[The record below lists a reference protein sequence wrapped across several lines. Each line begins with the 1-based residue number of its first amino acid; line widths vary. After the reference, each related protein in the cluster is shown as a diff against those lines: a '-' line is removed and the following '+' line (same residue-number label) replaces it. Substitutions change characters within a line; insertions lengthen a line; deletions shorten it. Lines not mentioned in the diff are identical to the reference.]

1 MDKDTARLKKET
13 MIRRI
18 NELPSLLVAFSGG
31 VDSSFLLAVAHQVL
45 GDRVTAATSSSM
57 TYPSR
62 EQAEAAEFTRKR
74 NIRHIIFESEET
86 KLPEFISNTPDRCY
100 HCKKSLSR
108 RLIELA
114 RERNIHHIAHAAN
127 LDDLNDYRPG
137 IKAAREMG
145 ILSPLLDN
153 RLGKD
158 EIRFLSR
165 EMGLETWDK
174 PAMACL
180 ASRIPYGS
188 PITAEKLKMVQEAEE
203 VLAENGFKLFRVRH
217 HGTIARIEVGG
228 TEIGRMTEETLRK
241 KIVERL
247 REIGFTY
254 ISIDLEGYIPGS
266 MNRELEHK
274 GHK

>member
-1 MDKDTARLKKET
+1 MDKDAAMLKKEALVKQ
-13 MIRRI
+13 I
-18 NELPSLLVAFSGG
+18 NKLPSLLVAFSGG

-45 GDRVTAATSSSM
+45 GDKVTAATSSSI
-57 TYPSR
+57 TYPLR
-62 EQAEAAEFTRKR
+62 EQAEAAEFTKKR

-86 KLPEFISNTPDRCY
+86 RLPEFMSNPPDRCY
-100 HCKKSLSR
+100 HCKKSLAR

-114 RERNIHHIAHAAN
+114 KEEDIHHIAHAAN

-145 ILSPLLDN
+145 LLSPLIDS

-188 PITAEKLKMVQEAEE
+188 PITAGKLRMIQEAEE
-203 VLAENGFKLFRVRH
+203 VLIENGFKLFRVRH
-217 HGTIARIEVGG
+217 HGNIARIEVGG
-228 TEIGRMTEETLRK
+228 AEIGRITEESLRK

-266 MNRELEHK
+266 LNRDMEHK
-274 GHK
+274 G

>member
-1 MDKDTARLKKET
+1 MDKGTARLKKET
-13 MIRRI
+13 LVKQI
-18 NELPSLLVAFSGG
+18 NTYSSLLVAFSGG
-31 VDSSFLLAVAHQVL
+31 VDSSFLLAVAYQVL
-45 GDRVTAATSSSM
+45 RDRVTAVTSSSII
-57 TYPSR
+57 YPLR
-62 EQAEAAEFTRKR
+62 EQEKAAEFTKKR
-74 NIRHIIFESEET
+74 NIRHMIFESEET

-100 HCKKSLSR
+100 HCKKYLSW

-114 RERNIHHIAHAAN
+114 KDQNIHDMAHAAN

-145 ILSPLLDN
+145 LLSPLIDN

-188 PITAEKLKMVQEAEE
+188 PITAEELRMVQEAEE
-203 VLAENGFKLFRVRH
+203 LLAENGFKLFRVRH
-217 HGTIARIEVGG
+217 HGAIARIEVGSA
-228 TEIGRMTEETLRK
+228 EIGRMTEEALRK
-241 KIVERL
+241 RLVERL

-266 MNRELEHK
+266 LNRDLKHK
-274 GHK
+274 G

>member
-1 MDKDTARLKKET
+1 MDKDIARLKKET
-13 MIRRI
+13 LVQQIK
-18 NELPSLLVAFSGG
+18 ELPSLLVAFSGG
-31 VDSSFLLAVAHQVL
+31 VDSSFLLTIAHQIL
-45 GDRVTAATSSSM
+45 GDKVTAATASSI

-62 EQAEAAEFTRKR
+62 EQEAAAEFTRKR
-74 NIRHIIFESEET
+74 GIRHIIFESGET
-86 KLPEFISNTPDRCY
+86 GLPEFISNPPDRCY
-100 HCKKSLSR
+100 HCKKSLSQ

-114 RERNIHHIAHAAN
+114 HERDIRYIAHAAN
-127 LDDLNDYRPG
+127 LDDLSDYRPG

-145 ILSPLLDN
+145 IISPLVDN
-153 RLGKD
+153 RLSKD

-188 PITAEKLKMVQEAEE
+188 PITVEKLKMVEEAEG

-217 HGTIARIEVGG
+217 HGAVARIEVGG
-228 TEIGRMTEETLRK
+228 PEIGRITEEGLRK
-241 KIVERL
+241 KVVERF

-254 ISIDLEGYIPGS
+254 VSLDLEGYIPGS
-266 MNRELEHK
+266 MNRDLEKK
-274 GHK
+274 G

>member
-13 MIRRI
+13 LVKQI
-18 NELPSLLVAFSGG
+18 NKFPSLLVAFSGG
-31 VDSSFLLAVAHQVL
+31 VDSSFLLALAHQVL
-45 GDRVTAATSSSM
+45 GDSVTAVTSSSIIH
-57 TYPSR
+57 PSR
-62 EQAEAAEFTRKR
+62 EQAKAMEFTKKR

-86 KLPEFISNTPDRCY
+86 KLPEFISNSPDRCY
-100 HCKKSLSR
+100 HCKKYLAR

-114 RERNIHHIAHAAN
+114 KERNIHHIAHAAN

-145 ILSPLLDN
+145 LLSPLIDN

-165 EMGLETWDK
+165 EMDLETWDK

-188 PITAEKLKMVQEAEE
+188 TITAEKLRMIQEAEE
-203 VLAENGFKLFRVRH
+203 VLADNGFKLFRVRH
-217 HGTIARIEVGG
+217 HGAIARIEVGS
-228 TEIGRMTEETLRK
+228 TEIGRMTEEALRK
-241 KIVERL
+241 RLVERL

-266 MNRELEHK
+266 MNRDLENK
-274 GHK
+274 GE

>member
-1 MDKDTARLKKET
+1 MDKGTARLKKET
-13 MIRRI
+13 LVKQI
-18 NELPSLLVAFSGG
+18 NTYPSLLVAFSGG

-45 GDRVTAATSSSM
+45 GNRVTAVTSSSM
-57 TYPSR
+57 IYPLR
-62 EQAEAAEFTRKR
+62 EQAKAAEFAKNR
-74 NIRHIIFESEET
+74 NIRHMIFESEET

-100 HCKKSLSR
+100 HCKKYLSR

-114 RERNIHHIAHAAN
+114 KDQNIHHIAHAAN

-145 ILSPLLDN
+145 LLSPLIDN

-188 PITAEKLKMVQEAEE
+188 PITAEKLRMVQEAEE
-203 VLAENGFKLFRVRH
+203 LLAENGFKLFRVRH
-217 HGTIARIEVGG
+217 HGAIARIEVGSA
-228 TEIGRMTEETLRK
+228 EIGRMTEEALRK
-241 KIVERL
+241 RLVERL

-266 MNRELEHK
+266 LNRDLEHK
-274 GHK
+274 G

>member
-1 MDKDTARLKKET
+1 MDSGTARLKKET
-13 MIRRI
+13 LVQQI
-18 NELPSLLVAFSGG
+18 NRLPSLLVAFSGG

-57 TYPSR
+57 TYPLR
-62 EQAEAAEFTRKR
+62 EQAKAAEFTKKR
-74 NIRHIIFESEET
+74 NIRHIIFESDEI

-100 HCKKSLSR
+100 HCKKSLAR
-108 RLIELA
+108 RLMELA
-114 RERNIHHIAHAAN
+114 KERNIHHIAHAAN

-137 IKAAREMG
+137 IKAEREMG
-145 ILSPLLDN
+145 LLSPLIDSG
-153 RLGKD
+153 LGKD

-188 PITAEKLKMVQEAEE
+188 PITSDKLRMVQEAEE

-228 TEIGRMTEETLRK
+228 DEIGRITEEALRK
-241 KIVERL
+241 KIAERL

-254 ISIDLEGYIPGS
+254 ISIDLEGYIAGS
-266 MNRELEHK
+266 MNRDL
-274 GHK
+274 

>member
-1 MDKDTARLKKET
+1 MDKDTARLKKEALVQQ
-13 MIRRI
+13 I
-18 NELPSLLVAFSGG
+18 NKLPSLLVAFSGG

-45 GDRVTAATSSSM
+45 GDRVTAVTSSSII
-57 TYPSR
+57 YPLR
-62 EQAEAAEFTRKR
+62 EQEKAAEFTKKR
-74 NIRHIIFESEET
+74 NIRHMIFESEET

-100 HCKKSLSR
+100 HCKKYLSW

-114 RERNIHHIAHAAN
+114 KDQNIHHIAHAAN

-145 ILSPLLDN
+145 LLSPLIDN

-188 PITAEKLKMVQEAEE
+188 PITAEELRMVQEAEE
-203 VLAENGFKLFRVRH
+203 LLAENGFKLFRVRH
-217 HGTIARIEVGG
+217 HGAIARIEVGSA
-228 TEIGRMTEETLRK
+228 EIGRMTEEALRK
-241 KIVERL
+241 RLVERI

-266 MNRELEHK
+266 LNRDLKHK
-274 GHK
+274 G

>member
-1 MDKDTARLKKET
+1 MDKDTAILKKEALVQQ
-13 MIRRI
+13 II
-18 NELPSLLVAFSGG
+18 KLPSLLVAFSGG

-45 GDRVTAATSSSM
+45 GDKVTAATSSSI
-57 TYPSR
+57 TYPLR
-62 EQAEAAEFTRKR
+62 EQAEAAEFTKKR
-74 NIRHIIFESEET
+74 NIKHIIFESEESR
-86 KLPEFISNTPDRCY
+86 LPEFMSNTPDRCY
-100 HCKKSLSR
+100 HCKKSLAR

-114 RERNIHHIAHAAN
+114 KDEDIHHIAHAAN

-145 ILSPLLDN
+145 LLSPLIDS

-188 PITAEKLKMVQEAEE
+188 PITAEKLRMIQEAEE
-203 VLAENGFKLFRVRH
+203 VLAENGFKQFRVRH
-217 HGTIARIEVGG
+217 HGNIARIEVGG
-228 TEIGRMTEETLRK
+228 TEICRIAEESLRK

-247 REIGFTY
+247 REIGFKY
-254 ISIDLEGYIPGS
+254 VSIDLEGYIPGS
-266 MNRELEHK
+266 LNRDMEHK
-274 GHK
+274 G

>member
-1 MDKDTARLKKET
+1 MDKDAAMLKKEALVKQ
-13 MIRRI
+13 I
-18 NELPSLLVAFSGG
+18 NKLPSLLVAFSGG

-45 GDRVTAATSSSM
+45 GDKVTAATSSSI
-57 TYPSR
+57 TYPLR
-62 EQAEAAEFTRKR
+62 EQAEAAEFTKKR

-86 KLPEFISNTPDRCY
+86 RLPEFMSNPPDRCY
-100 HCKKSLSR
+100 HCKKSLAR

-114 RERNIHHIAHAAN
+114 KEEDIHHIAHAAN

-145 ILSPLLDN
+145 LLSPLIDS

-188 PITAEKLKMVQEAEE
+188 PITAGKLRMIQDAEE
-203 VLAENGFKLFRVRH
+203 VLIENGFKLFRVRH
-217 HGTIARIEVGG
+217 HGNIARIEVGG
-228 TEIGRMTEETLRK
+228 AEIGRITEESLRK

-266 MNRELEHK
+266 LNRDMEHK
-274 GHK
+274 G

>member
-1 MDKDTARLKKET
+1 MDKGTARLKKET
-13 MIRRI
+13 LVKQI
-18 NELPSLLVAFSGG
+18 NKFPSLLVAFSGG

-45 GDRVTAATSSSM
+45 GDRVTAVTSSSII
-57 TYPSR
+57 YPLR
-62 EQAEAAEFTRKR
+62 EQAKAAEFTKKR
-74 NIRHIIFESEET
+74 NINHIIIESEET

-100 HCKKSLSR
+100 HCKKYLAR
-108 RLIELA
+108 RLIDLA
-114 RERNIHHIAHAAN
+114 KEKNIHHIAHAAN

-145 ILSPLLDN
+145 LLSPLIDN
-153 RLGKD
+153 SLGKD

-188 PITAEKLKMVQEAEE
+188 PITAEKLRMIQEAEE

-217 HGTIARIEVGG
+217 HGAIARIEVGSN
-228 TEIGRMTEETLRK
+228 EIGRMTEETLRK
-241 KIVERL
+241 RLVERL

-266 MNRELEHK
+266 LNRDLEHK
-274 GHK
+274 G

>member
-1 MDKDTARLKKET
+1 MDKDTARLKKEALVQQ
-13 MIRRI
+13 I
-18 NELPSLLVAFSGG
+18 NKLPSLLVAFSGG
-31 VDSSFLLAVAHQVL
+31 VDSCFLLAVAHQVL
-45 GDRVTAATSSSM
+45 GDRVTAVTSSSI
-57 TYPSR
+57 TYPLR

-100 HCKKSLSR
+100 HCKKSLAR
-108 RLIELA
+108 RLIKLA
-114 RERNIHHIAHAAN
+114 KEENIHHIAHAAN

-145 ILSPLLDN
+145 LLSPLIDS

-188 PITAEKLKMVQEAEE
+188 PITAEKLRMVQEAEE
-203 VLAENGFKLFRVRH
+203 VLAENGFNLFMVRH
-217 HGTIARIEVGG
+217 HGAIARIEVGSA
-228 TEIGRMTEETLRK
+228 EIGRMTEETLRR
-241 KIVERL
+241 KIAERL

-266 MNRELEHK
+266 LNRDLENK
-274 GHK
+274 G

>member
-1 MDKDTARLKKET
+1 MDKGTTRLKKET
-13 MIRRI
+13 LVKQI
-18 NELPSLLVAFSGG
+18 NKFPSLLVAFSGG

-45 GDRVTAATSSSM
+45 GDRVTAVTSSSII
-57 TYPSR
+57 YPLR
-62 EQAEAAEFTRKR
+62 EQAKAAEFTKKR
-74 NIRHIIFESEET
+74 NINHIIIESEET

-100 HCKKSLSR
+100 HCKKYLAR
-108 RLIELA
+108 RLIDLA
-114 RERNIHHIAHAAN
+114 KEKNIHHIAHAAN

-137 IKAAREMG
+137 IKAAREMSL
-145 ILSPLLDN
+145 LSPLIDN
-153 RLGKD
+153 SLGKD

-188 PITAEKLKMVQEAEE
+188 PITAEKLRMIQEAEE

-217 HGTIARIEVGG
+217 HGAIARIEVGS
-228 TEIGRMTEETLRK
+228 TEIGRITEEALRK
-241 KIVERL
+241 RLVERL

-266 MNRELEHK
+266 LNRDLEHK
-274 GHK
+274 G

>member
-1 MDKDTARLKKET
+1 MDKGTARLKKET
-13 MIRRI
+13 LVKQI
-18 NELPSLLVAFSGG
+18 NKFPSLLVAFSGG

-45 GDRVTAATSSSM
+45 GDRVTAVTSSSII
-57 TYPSR
+57 YPLR
-62 EQAEAAEFTRKR
+62 EQAKAAEFTKKR
-74 NIRHIIFESEET
+74 NINHIIIESEET

-100 HCKKSLSR
+100 HCKKYLAR
-108 RLIELA
+108 RLIDLA
-114 RERNIHHIAHAAN
+114 KEKNIHHIAHAAN

-145 ILSPLLDN
+145 LLSPLIDN
-153 RLGKD
+153 SLGKD

-188 PITAEKLKMVQEAEE
+188 PITAEKLRMIQEAEE
-203 VLAENGFKLFRVRH
+203 VLAEYGFKLFRVRH
-217 HGTIARIEVGG
+217 HGAIARIEVGS
-228 TEIGRMTEETLRK
+228 TEIGRMTEEALRK
-241 KIVERL
+241 RLVERL

-266 MNRELEHK
+266 LNRDLEHK
-274 GHK
+274 G

>member
-1 MDKDTARLKKET
+1 MDKDAAMLKKEALVKQ
-13 MIRRI
+13 I
-18 NELPSLLVAFSGG
+18 NKLPSLLVAFSGG

-45 GDRVTAATSSSM
+45 GDKVTAATSSSI
-57 TYPSR
+57 TYPLR
-62 EQAEAAEFTRKR
+62 EQAEAAEFTKKR

-86 KLPEFISNTPDRCY
+86 RLPEFMSNPPDRCY
-100 HCKKSLSR
+100 HCKKSLAR

-114 RERNIHHIAHAAN
+114 KEEDIHHIAHAAN

-145 ILSPLLDN
+145 LLSPLIDS

-165 EMGLETWDK
+165 EMSLETWDK

-188 PITAEKLKMVQEAEE
+188 PITAGKLRMIQEAEE

-217 HGTIARIEVGG
+217 HGNIARIEVGG
-228 TEIGRMTEETLRK
+228 AEIGRITEESLRK

-247 REIGFTY
+247 RETGFTY

-266 MNRELEHK
+266 LNRDMEHK
-274 GHK
+274 G

>member
-1 MDKDTARLKKET
+1 MDKDTAMLKKEALVQQ
-13 MIRRI
+13 I
-18 NELPSLLVAFSGG
+18 NRLPSLLVAFSGG

-45 GDRVTAATSSSM
+45 GDKVTAATSSSI
-57 TYPSR
+57 TYPLR
-62 EQAEAAEFTRKR
+62 EQAEAVKFTKKR

-86 KLPEFISNTPDRCY
+86 RLPEFMSNTPDRCY
-100 HCKKSLSR
+100 HCKKSLAR

-114 RERNIHHIAHAAN
+114 KDEDIHHIAHAAN
-127 LDDLNDYRPG
+127 LDDISDYRPG

-145 ILSPLLDN
+145 LLSPLIDS

-188 PITAEKLKMVQEAEE
+188 PITAEKLRMIQEAEE
-203 VLAENGFKLFRVRH
+203 VLAENGFKQFRVRH
-217 HGTIARIEVGG
+217 HGNIARIEVGG
-228 TEIGRMTEETLRK
+228 TEIGRIAEESLRK

-254 ISIDLEGYIPGS
+254 ISVDLEGYVSGS
-266 MNRELEHK
+266 LNRDMGHK
-274 GHK
+274 G